1 MSLRTLKDVEEAAHS
16 ARSLQAL
23 IVRAVEIAG
32 EGGLTLQ
39 HLHQVFSETGIGIL
53 REHTV
58 ELRQAGAIQERWEDR
73 PNGGR
78 LQQQAVFYG
87 AAVPLPPIWHAASG
101 SGIPLP

>member
-1 MSLRTLKDVEEAAHS
+1 MSLRTLKEVEEAAHS

-32 EGGLTLQ
+32 EGGITLQ
-39 HLHQVFSETGIGIL
+39 LLHRVFGETGLGIL

-73 PNGGR
+73 PNRGR

-87 AAVPLPPIWHAASG
+87 ATVPLPPI
-101 SGIPLP
+101 

>member
-16 ARSLQAL
+16 ARNVQSL

-32 EGGLTLQ
+32 ERGITLDR
-39 HLHQVFSETGIGIL
+39 LHQVFSKTGIGIL

-73 PNGGR
+73 LNRGR
-78 LQQQAVFYG
+78 LEQQAVFYG
-87 AAVPLPPIWHAASG
+87 TTVPLPPI
-101 SGIPLP
+101 